1 MSIIRA
7 PRPESNYYV
16 LSKAISE
23 DGRLSWAARGL
34 LVYLLGKPDHW
45 QVNVES
51 LRKQTDGARIRT
63 GRDGLYALLAELEK
77 AGYLQRQRQRGDG
90 GRLSD
95 VDYSVSEIPARPR
108 PSNPEMV
115 APHPAQPD
123 TAQPYPANPTL
134 VSNDYKQELR
144 GSKAPVVPAGDAGAG
159 ELELTN
165 DQHGEQLCPNP
176 IEVIRATYNRM
187 LGSRPGCVASM
198 ATTPLLDRKL
208 RKADANARKT
218 CKAAGVIF
226 EPAEFWEI
234 YFGVCLDDPWLRGDR
249 PNPNNLRW
257 KQSLPTLID
266 DERFEQIMNTALAA
280 MEVSA

>member
-1 MSIIRA
+1 MSVQTMTWALKQQHITDATARYVLLCLANYAGPDGRGAFPSAGTLANDTGLSERTIRA
-7 PRPESNYYV
+7 KLDLLEQQGMIVRGNQAIAAAYIDRADRRPVCYDIV
-16 LSKAISE
+16 I
-23 DGRLSWAARGL
+23 
-34 LVYLLGKPDHW
+34 
-45 QVNVES
+45 
-51 LRKQTDGARIRT
+51 
-63 GRDGLYALLAELEK
+63 
-77 AGYLQRQRQRGDG
+77 QRGEAD
-90 GRLSD
+90 
-95 VDYSVSEIPARPR
+95 APR
-108 PSNPEMV
+108 RERGANDAPNGVQLMQERGAGAAPNPSIN
-115 APHPAQPD
+115 H
-123 TAQPYPANPTL
+123 
-134 VSNDYKQELR
+134 QEENR
-144 GSKAPVVPAGDAGAG
+144 SPVVPAGDAGAG

-165 DQHGEQLCPNP
+165 GQPGDQLRSNP
-176 IEVIRATYNRM
+176 IEVIRATYNCM

-198 ATTPLLDRKL
+198 ATTPLLERKL

-234 YFGVCLDDPWLRGDR
+234 YFGVCLDDPWMRGDR